1 MNNDIYSELG
11 LDVQSLYEGLKRTLR
26 LLKSKNNVGALDAA
40 EKEVKRQG
48 HRSGRIKHKKDTRKE
63 YEFNKGIKTS
73 LPRHE
78 LKREEESLRALKFNR
93 QEIAL
98 AAYPNIPGDRYDH
111 FNKSA
116 KLDRTEISKMGKAAE
131 SRTTA
136 AARAEDIYNEQPV
149 VKAKDDKEKNNWLK
163 TILKMKDLGLA

>member
-1 MNNDIYSELG
+1 MKNDIYSELG
-11 LDVQSLYEGLKRTLR
+11 FDVQSLYEGLKRTLR
-26 LLKSKNNVGALDAA
+26 RLKSKNDEGALDAA
-40 EKEVKRQG
+40 EREVKRQA
-48 HRSGRIKHKKDTRKE
+48 HRSGRIKYNKDTRKE

-78 LKREEESLRALKFNR
+78 LKREEESIRALKFNR
-93 QEIAL
+93 QGIAL

-116 KLDRTEISKMGKAAE
+116 QLDRKELSKMGKAAE

-149 VKAKDDKEKNNWLK
+149 VKAKDDRAKDNFLK
-163 TILKMKDLGLA
+163 TLLRMQDLGLA

>member
-11 LDVQSLYEGLKRTLR
+11 FDVQSLYEGLKRTLR
-26 LLKSKNNVGALDAA
+26 RLKSKKDEGALDAA
-40 EKEVKRQG
+40 EREVMRQG
-48 HRSGRIKHKKDTRKE
+48 NRSGRIKYNKDTRQD
-63 YEFNKGIKTS
+63 YEFDKGIKTL

-78 LKREEESLRALKFNR
+78 LNREKESLRALKFNR
-93 QEIAL
+93 QGIAL

-136 AARAEDIYNEQPV
+136 TARAEDIYNEQPV
-149 VKAKDDKEKNNWLK
+149 VKAKDDREKDNFLK
-163 TILKMKDLGLA
+163 TLLRMQDLGLA

>member
-63 YEFNKGIKTS
+63 Y
-73 LPRHE
+73 
-78 LKREEESLRALKFNR
+78 
-93 QEIAL
+93 
-98 AAYPNIPGDRYDH
+98 
-111 FNKSA
+111 
-116 KLDRTEISKMGKAAE
+116 
-131 SRTTA
+131 
-136 AARAEDIYNEQPV
+136 
-149 VKAKDDKEKNNWLK
+149 
-163 TILKMKDLGLA
+163 

>member
-1 MNNDIYSELG
+1 
-11 LDVQSLYEGLKRTLR
+11 LYEGLKRTLR
-26 LLKSKNNVGALDAA
+26 RLKSKKDEGALDAA
-40 EKEVKRQG
+40 EREVKRQG
-48 HRSGRIKHKKDTRKE
+48 HRSGRIKYNKDTRKE

-78 LKREEESLRALKFNR
+78 LKREEKSLRALKFNR

-98 AAYPNIPGDRYDH
+98 AAYPNIPGDRFGH

-116 KLDRTEISKMGKAAE
+116 QLDRKELSKMGKAAE
-131 SRTTA
+131 SRTTS

-149 VKAKDDKEKNNWLK
+149 VKAKDDREKDNFLK
-163 TILKMKDLGLA
+163 TLLKMQDLGLA

>member
-26 LLKSKNNVGALDAA
+26 RLKSKKDEGALDAA
-40 EKEVKRQG
+40 EREVMRQG
-48 HRSGRIKHKKDTRKE
+48 NRSGRIRYNKDTRKE
-63 YEFNKGIKTS
+63 YEFDKGIKTS

-93 QEIAL
+93 QGIAL

-116 KLDRTEISKMGKAAE
+116 KLDRTEISKKGKAAE

-149 VKAKDDKEKNNWLK
+149 VKAKDDRAKDNFLK
-163 TILKMKDLGLA
+163 TLLRMQDLGLA

>member
-11 LDVQSLYEGLKRTLR
+11 FDVQSLYEGLKRTLR
-26 LLKSKNNVGALDAA
+26 RLKSKKDEGALDAA
-40 EKEVKRQG
+40 EREVKRQG
-48 HRSGRIKHKKDTRKE
+48 HRSGRIKYNKDTRKE

-149 VKAKDDKEKNNWLK
+149 VKAKDDREKDNFLR
-163 TILKMKDLGLA
+163 TLLRMQDLGLA

>member
-11 LDVQSLYEGLKRTLR
+11 FDIQSLYEGLKRTLR
-26 LLKSKNNVGALDAA
+26 RLKSKKDEGALDAA

-48 HRSGRIKHKKDTRKE
+48 FRSGRQKYNRDTRKE
-63 YEFNKGIKTS
+63 YEFDKGIKTS
-73 LPRHE
+73 LPKHE
-78 LKREEESLRALKFNR
+78 LKREEEGIRALKFNR
-93 QEIAL
+93 QGIAL

-116 KLDRTEISKMGKAAE
+116 KLDRTEMSKMGKAAE

-149 VKAKDDKEKNNWLK
+149 VKAKDDREKNNWLK